1 MGALSLRGFA
11 LAHLGRH
18 VLTHTHAHTESALS
32 HVGPIDLSGQSL
44 LRVIM
49 QFNSGGKSISL
60 LLGLANTEKGNLGRD
75 ASCSKRVLRSEI
87 SASVLL

>member
-1 MGALSLRGFA
+1 MMGALSLRGFA

-60 LLGLANTEKGNLGRD
+60 LWDSLIRRK
-75 ASCSKRVLRSEI
+75 EI
-87 SASVLL
+87 SDVMLPVRNVC